1 MNPIQLMTK
10 EHYDSL
16 IELYNDMKTKSP
28 NQTPPHLDTLTQLY
42 VAVLAGLGNGLSL
55 EPTKPAKKHK
65 DKVIKGKKEKK

>member
-16 IELYNDMKTKSP
+16 IELYNEMKNA
-28 NQTPPHLDTLTQLY
+28 NQQIPPHLDTLTQLY
-42 VAVLAGLGNGLSL
+42 VATLAGMKSS
-55 EPTKPAKKHK
+55 TVSPAKKHK

>member
-16 IELYNDMKTKSP
+16 IELYNEMKTKSP

-42 VAVLAGLGNGLSL
+42 VAVLAEMKG
-55 EPTKPAKKHK
+55 TVKPAAKHK